1 METRQRASD
10 YFIVNKILLVTLFLG
25 VAVGGYFFFGA
36 NTKEVSP
43 SQTPSPQATATPVA
57 VDDRAGFA
65 IFTNGTFRIFTAA
78 MYHNRSENVFIQT
91 DDPNVIHIKKA
102 GITWNDFFATLPIK
116 LTKECLTTGTKQTF
130 CTGRNGTL
138 QFYRNGRYDK
148 DALDRKIN
156 HGDHLLVSFGNE
168 SEDQIQ
174 KQLQQVPN
182 VQ

>member
-1 METRQRASD
+1 M
-10 YFIVNKILLVTLFLG
+10 NKILIVTLVLG

-36 NTKEVSP
+36 NTKEVPP

-78 MYHNRSENVFIQT
+78 MYHNRSENVFIQA
-91 DDPNVIHIKKA
+91 DYPNVIHVKKA
-102 GITWNDFFATLPIK
+102 DTTWNDFFQTLPMK
-116 LTKECLTTGTKQTF
+116 LTKECLTTGTQQTF
-130 CTGRNGTL
+130 CTGKNGTL
-138 QFYRNGRYDK
+138 KFYINGTYHK
-148 DALDRKIN
+148 DALDKKIN
-156 HGDHLLVSFGNE
+156 HGDGLLVSFGNE
-168 SEDQIQ
+168 SEELIQ